1 MSGPTVKAPWPLA
14 RFAQAAVAAAAV
26 AEVARAVT
34 VRAHALHPLDTSGST
49 SGRVSQVYVNLMI
62 VAAAL
67 FLVWFTRSRR
77 IAQSLSPSPL
87 PGSAPWAVFSWLI
100 PVINMWVPRGL
111 VLDVLRASGP
121 GAAGRRDRV
130 LVNVW
135 WATWIGHALV
145 AGVSGGPGQ
154 GASLAL
160 LLVAEGL
167 ELAAGALAIAV
178 IQRVTARQAAAL
190 GSTFP
195 APGAASLPR
204 LS

>member
-1 MSGPTVKAPWPLA
+1 MPGPTVKAPWLLA

-26 AEVARAVT
+26 AEAVRAVT
-34 VRAHALHPLDTSGST
+34 VRVHALHPLDTPEST

-62 VAAAL
+62 VAAVL
-67 FLVWFTRSRR
+67 FLVWFTRARR
-77 IAQSLSPSPL
+77 IAQALSPSPL
-87 PGSAPWAVFSWLI
+87 RGSAPWAVFSWLI

-111 VLDVLRASGP
+111 VLDVLRAGGP
-121 GAAGRRDRV
+121 AAAGRRDRV

-154 GASLAL
+154 RTPLAL

-178 IQRVTARQAAAL
+178 IQRVTGRQATAL

-195 APGAASLPR
+195 VPGAASLPR

>member
-1 MSGPTVKAPWPLA
+1 MPGPTVKAPWLLA

-26 AEVARAVT
+26 ADVFRAVT
-34 VRAHALHPLDTSGST
+34 VRAHDLRPRDTPVSVSGHA
-49 SGRVSQVYVNLMI
+49 SQVYVNLMM
-62 VAAAL
+62 VATVL
-67 FLVWFTRSRR
+67 FLVWFTRCRR

-111 VLDVLRASGP
+111 VLGVLRAHGP

-145 AGVSGGPGQ
+145 AALSGVQGQ
-154 GASLAL
+154 RTSLAL

-190 GSTFP
+190 GSALP
-195 APGAASLPR
+195 VPGAASLPR

>member
-1 MSGPTVKAPWPLA
+1 MSGPTVKAPWLLA

-34 VRAHALHPLDTSGST
+34 VRAHALRPLDTPEST
-49 SGRVSQVYVNLMI
+49 SGQVSQVYVNLMI

-67 FLVWFTRSRR
+67 FLVWFTRSWR
-77 IAQSLSPSPL
+77 IARALSPNPL

-121 GAAGRRDRV
+121 GAVGRRDRV

-145 AGVSGGPGQ
+145 AVVSSGPGQ
-154 GASLAL
+154 ATSPAL

-167 ELAAGALAIAV
+167 ELAAAALAIAV
-178 IQRVTARQAAAL
+178 IQRITARQAAAL

-195 APGAASLPR
+195 APGVASLPP
-204 LS
+204 LP

>member
-1 MSGPTVKAPWPLA
+1 MSGPTVKAPWLPA

-26 AEVARAVT
+26 ADVARAVT
-34 VRAHALHPLDTSGST
+34 VRAHAAHPLDTSEST

-77 IAQSLSPSPL
+77 VAGSLSPNPL
-87 PGSAPWAVFSWLI
+87 AGSASWAVFSWLV

-111 VLDVLRASGP
+111 VLDVLGASRP
-121 GAAGRRDRV
+121 GAAGGRDRV

-145 AGVSGGPGQ
+145 AAVSGWAGQ
-154 GASLAL
+154 GALLSV

-167 ELAAGALAIAV
+167 ELAAAVLAIVV
-178 IQRVTARQAAAL
+178 IQRITARQAAAL
-190 GSTFP
+190 GSTLP
-195 APGAASLPR
+195 APGVASLPS
-204 LS
+204 LP

>member
-1 MSGPTVKAPWPLA
+1 MSGPTVKAPWLLA

-34 VRAHALHPLDTSGST
+34 VRAHALDTTEST
-49 SGRVSQVYVNLMI
+49 SGLVSQVYANLMI

-77 IAQSLSPSPL
+77 IARALSPSPL

-121 GAAGRRDRV
+121 GAVGWRERV

-135 WATWIGHALV
+135 WATWIGHALLAAV
-145 AGVSGGPGQ
+145 TGGPGQ
-154 GASLAL
+154 GTSLAL

-167 ELAAGALAIAV
+167 ELAAAALAIAV
-178 IQRVTARQAAAL
+178 IQRITARQAAAL

-195 APGAASLPR
+195 VPGAASLPR